1 MDELNSGRR
10 DPGREIRTMSSDH
23 KLMHGV
29 ALGGLLV
36 VCSLTAMAREGTGS
50 HGSLLRAFYRVGV
63 APDEV
68 YSVSDLTLQKDN
80 MRLQLKNGI
89 VFLVEP
95 LDGEVTGAVFI
106 GSGLASMQP
115 VNGPGR
121 YMLAKYYGREE
132 LAEPF
137 DRLYLRFS
145 DGTEKRI
152 SDAGVPHAPAGDELE
167 QAGRLLRERNG
178 WLDGSRAFAL
188 EVTYLESRLSRL
200 EGSDFFLAA
209 FHSAQHDWLTFVHDS
224 TAIQENSL
232 FAYGSLGSK
241 SRAYRIPWTVWHTT
255 RDYSPQGHYLRNPD
269 NDGPRLL
276 RIKHNEMEIDLRD
289 TQAVRWSS
297 RLLVEPLVSNMNTL
311 TFDLANNGD
320 YGSHWYDQAFNPVQ
334 VEEVTDVSGQA
345 LRYIHHRDRLMV
357 FLPRPTE
364 AATPVTLEV
373 RGRAEVVYQLTA
385 ESFGL
390 LQVPWYPQYGY
401 LGGRSSFDWTV
412 RVPRPYLISG
422 SGTITREY
430 EDKENNQNVARLQSD
445 IPVTFPWVI
454 FGRFVKAEDQ
464 FVSQESG
471 RTIPITMHSFPT
483 MTVPITEPWLLEW
496 LGQPAPITL
505 SFSAPR
511 SKVEQFFHEG
521 KEALKLYEK
530 IYGAFPYE
538 QLHLAQMAPQLTF
551 GQAPPG
557 FVQLSGL
564 FFFSQAKL
572 SDYTQRQTDFVH
584 GLFAHEIA
592 HQWWGNQIGW
602 ASGDDEWLSE
612 SFAEYASGIFVNE
625 YQGAKRFQDTLK
637 VWREKAANADREAPI
652 VAADTLR
659 GPNAQRHR
667 TELLYS
673 KGPYVLHMLRI
684 QLDDEKYMKVMRS
697 VQEKYR
703 HRSISTE
710 QLLAEIN
717 RVSGTNYTYFFDQW
731 FWDVGIPK
739 FRYSWRSEE
748 QPDGRFLI
756 TVHVS
761 QEDKEHLKQ
770 VLMPIHIHFKK
781 QTVLR
786 YMPVVEA
793 EQDLRIFSPLQPED
807 VTLDDERTLL
817 AEFQKQG

>member
-1 MDELNSGRR
+1 
-10 DPGREIRTMSSDH
+10 MSSEH
-23 KLMHGV
+23 KVMRGV
-29 ALGGLLV
+29 ALGALVV
-36 VCSLTAMAREGTGS
+36 VCSLAAMAREGSGP
-50 HGSLLRAFYRVGV
+50 HESLLGAFYRVGV
-63 APDEV
+63 DPDEV
-68 YSVSDLTLQKDN
+68 YSVSDFTLQKDN
-80 MRLQLKNGI
+80 MRLELRSGI
-89 VFLVEP
+89 VFLVKP

-106 GSGLASMQP
+106 GAGLASMRP

-121 YMLAKYYGREE
+121 YMLAKYYGEEE

-145 DGTEKRI
+145 DGTGERLA
-152 SDAGVPHAPAGDELE
+152 DAGLPHAPTGDELQ
-167 QAGRLLRERNG
+167 QAGRLLQERNG

-188 EVTYLESRLSRL
+188 EVNYLESRISGL
-200 EGSDFFLAA
+200 EGSDFLLAA
-209 FHSAQHDWLTFVHDS
+209 FHSAQHDWLTFVHDPTS
-224 TAIQENSL
+224 IQENSL
-232 FAYGSLGSK
+232 FAYGSLGNK
-241 SRAYRIPWTVWHTT
+241 SRAYLVPWTVWHTT
-255 RDYSPQGHYLRNPD
+255 RDYGPQGHYLRNPD
-269 NDGPRLL
+269 NDGPRRL

-289 TQAVRWSS
+289 TRAVRWRS
-297 RLLVEPLVSNMNTL
+297 RLLVEPLVSDMKTL

-320 YGSHWYDQAFNPVQ
+320 YGSYWYEQSYNPVQ
-334 VEEVTDVSGQA
+334 VEEVADVSGQA
-345 LRYIHHRDRLMV
+345 LLFLHHRDKLMV

-364 AATPVTLEV
+364 EETPITLEL
-373 RGRAEVVYQLTA
+373 RGRAEVIYQLTA

-422 SGTITREY
+422 SGTIAREY
-430 EDKENNQNVARLQSD
+430 EDKEKNQNVAQLKSD

-471 RTIPITMHSFPT
+471 RTMPITMHSFPT

-530 IYGAFPYE
+530 IYGPFPYE
-538 QLHLAQMAPQLTF
+538 QLHLAQMAPQLSF
-551 GQAPPG
+551 GQSPPG

-592 HQWWGNQIGW
+592 HQWWGNQVGW
-602 ASGDDEWLSE
+602 ASEDDEWISE

-625 YQGAKRFQDTLK
+625 YQGAKRFQDTLQ
-637 VWREKAANADREAPI
+637 VWREQAANTDREAPI

-667 TELLYS
+667 TELLYG

-684 QLDDEKYMKVMRS
+684 QLDDEKYMRVMRS

-710 QLLAEIN
+710 QLLAEVN
-717 RVSGTNYTYFFDQW
+717 RVSGINHTYFFDQW
-731 FWDVGIPK
+731 FWDVGIPR

-748 QPDGRFLI
+748 QSDGRFLI

-761 QEDKEHLKQ
+761 QEDKERLKQ
-770 VLMPIHIHFKK
+770 VLMPIHIRFKK

-786 YMPVVEA
+786 YMPVLEA
-793 EQDLRIFSPLQPED
+793 EQDLRIFSPLEPED
-807 VTLDDERTLL
+807 VTLDDDRTLL